1 MNSQSLIRI
10 TIGGGSTID
19 RSGLAVLIAGFPGMD
34 VLASNSQDIPTV
46 TVWDAGNTLSSLP
59 MPLPQSFLLVL
70 TYQNDIEAFPPG
82 IAGLF
87 SKEEPPEA
95 LAAAIRQV
103 ARGQHYLSPA
113 LAVSILQHSGPKYL
127 PNNLDQKKLSER
139 EREILELLSQGL
151 SNKAI
156 ASRLYISVRTV
167 EGHLD
172 KLYAHLGVHSR
183 TEAVIFAMQQAKNR

>member
-1 MNSQSLIRI
+1 MNSQSLIRV

-19 RSGLAVLIAGFPGMD
+19 RAGLAILIAGFPGMD
-34 VLASNSQDIPTV
+34 VLASNSENTPTV
-46 TVWDAGNTLSSLP
+46 MVWDAGSDLAKLP
-59 MPLPQSFLLVL
+59 MPLPQSYLLVL
-70 TYQNDIEAFPPG
+70 TNKNDIEAFPPAV
-82 IAGLF
+82 AGLF

-103 ARGQHYLSPA
+103 ARGQHYLSPS
-113 LAVSILQHSGPKYL
+113 LAVSILQHSGPKCL
-127 PNNLDQKKLSER
+127 PNNLDLKSLSER

-183 TEAVIFAMQQAKNR
+183 TEAVILAMQQVKNR